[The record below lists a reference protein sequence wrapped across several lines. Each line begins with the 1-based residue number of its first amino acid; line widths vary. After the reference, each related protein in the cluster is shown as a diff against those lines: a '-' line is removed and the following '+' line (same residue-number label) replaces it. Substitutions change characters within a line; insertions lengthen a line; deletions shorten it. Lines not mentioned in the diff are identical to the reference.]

1 MLCADILYVTV
12 HSGIL
17 FGESSLPKAM
27 QELVEHDYHERNHQG
42 LDHRLILEEKSDVG
56 SFGAIPC
63 RQQRGEMLNY
73 YYR

>member
-1 MLCADILYVTV
+1 
-12 HSGIL
+12 
-17 FGESSLPKAM
+17 M